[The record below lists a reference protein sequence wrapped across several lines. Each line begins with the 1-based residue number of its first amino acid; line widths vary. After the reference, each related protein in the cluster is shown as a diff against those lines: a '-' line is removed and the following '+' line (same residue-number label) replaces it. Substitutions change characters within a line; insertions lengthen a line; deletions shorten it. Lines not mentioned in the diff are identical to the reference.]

1 MKETALSGFLYHAL
15 EELDALAALFQG
27 NNSLLLGGGVTA
39 VHALAAVTA
48 AHVDGVNLLDLDAE
62 QLLNGLSD
70 LYLVGIGGNL
80 EGVLLG
86 TNARHRVLGNDRS
99 QDDVLCSFH

>member
-62 QLLNGLSD
+62 QLLLADYLSD
-70 LYLVGIGGNL
+70 GEIDIADA
-80 EGVLLG
+80 
-86 TNARHRVLGNDRS
+86 TAIQIAIAD
-99 QDDVLCSFH
+99 